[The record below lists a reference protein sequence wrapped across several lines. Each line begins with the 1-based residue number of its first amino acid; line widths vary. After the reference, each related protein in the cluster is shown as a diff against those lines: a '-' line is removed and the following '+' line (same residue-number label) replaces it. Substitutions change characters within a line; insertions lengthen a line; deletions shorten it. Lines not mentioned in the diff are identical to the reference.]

1 MGLKVATT
9 VALGLLLSATAPGHG
24 SSDMLDRL
32 ARAAYFSDA
41 CRQEAA
47 ALGIVPTADADA
59 LFAAF
64 ARRLPAAALPAD
76 PPDVLNPNV
85 LGNDCQ
91 APAVV
96 LINLLRGNGID
107 AALAFGL
114 MPRANAD
121 GEIEPLGKIDRVLVY
136 VPALD
141 RYLDPSAPPARQAV
155 LDSIL
160 RERTER
166 TILYG
171 PSLVA
176 GHGACAD
183 LCMQVVPPNRADTVR
198 VKTQTIRR

>member
-1 MGLKVATT
+1 MRLKALTT
-9 VALGLLLSATAPGHG
+9 AALGLLLSASAPGHG

-41 CRQEAA
+41 CRQETA
-47 ALGIVPTADADA
+47 ALGIMPTADADA

-64 ARRLPAAALPAD
+64 ARRLAAGRAD
-76 PPDVLNPNV
+76 PPDALYPNV

-91 APAVV
+91 EPAAV

-107 AALAFGL
+107 AALAFSL
-114 MPRANAD
+114 MPRANAG

-141 RYLDPSAPPARQAV
+141 RHFDPSAPPAKQAV
-155 LDSIL
+155 LDSII
-160 RERTER
+160 REQSARM
-166 TILYG
+166 LLHG

-176 GHGACAD
+176 GPGACAD
-183 LCMQVVPPNRADTVR
+183 LCMQVVPRGSADTVR

>member
-1 MGLKVATT
+1 
-9 VALGLLLSATAPGHG
+9 
-24 SSDMLDRL
+24 MLDRL

-47 ALGIVPTADADA
+47 ALGIMATADADA

-64 ARRLPAAALPAD
+64 ARRFAAAALPAD
-76 PPDVLNPNV
+76 RPDVLYPNV

-107 AALAFGL
+107 AALAFSL
-114 MPRANAD
+114 LPRANAG

-141 RYLDPSAPPARQAV
+141 RTFDPSAPPAKQAV
-155 LDSIL
+155 LDSIM
-160 RERTER
+160 REQRAR
-166 TILYG
+166 MLVHG

-176 GHGACAD
+176 GPGACAD
-183 LCMQVVPPNRADTVR
+183 LCMQVVPRSSADSVR
-198 VKTQTIRR
+198 VKTETIRR

>member
-1 MGLKVATT
+1 MRLKTAAAA
-9 VALGLLLSATAPGHG
+9 ALGLLLSATAPGHG

-47 ALGIVPTADADA
+47 ALGIMATADADA

-64 ARRLPAAALPAD
+64 ARRLAAAALRAG
-76 PPDVLNPNV
+76 PPDVRDPDV

-107 AALAFGL
+107 AALAFSL
-114 MPRANAD
+114 MPRANAG

-136 VPALD
+136 VPALA
-141 RYLDPSAPPARQAV
+141 RYFDPSAPPAKQAV
-155 LDSIL
+155 LDAII
-160 RERTER
+160 REQSARM
-166 TILYG
+166 LLHG

-176 GHGACAD
+176 GPGACAD
-183 LCMQVVPPNRADTVR
+183 LCMQVVPRSSADTVR